1 MCLLCLLYCPV
12 PLNPLHCSVVL
23 TGHDCWPGDFM
34 LEEPEQEFMQAWAT
48 NMSVGLAPLMDVVE
62 SPSKPRSGVFAA
74 ACYTHGGFTSTYPM
88 IQGINM
94 YTAFGNF
101 YFNRT
106 EPAGYK
112 LADDCG
118 VMCNPTCQ

>member
-1 MCLLCLLYCPV
+1 
-12 PLNPLHCSVVL
+12 
-23 TGHDCWPGDFM
+23 M

-48 NMSVGLAPLMDVVE
+48 NMSVGLAPLMDVIE